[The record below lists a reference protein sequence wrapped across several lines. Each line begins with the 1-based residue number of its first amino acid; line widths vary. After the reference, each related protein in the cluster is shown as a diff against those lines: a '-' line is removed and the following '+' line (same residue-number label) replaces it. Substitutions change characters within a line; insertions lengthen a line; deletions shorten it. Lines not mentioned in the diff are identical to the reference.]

1 MDTLGKNVSAN
12 ARNIQATFGNELEW
26 LCKYK
31 YLWAT
36 RGAGPSWNL
45 LPSLPILVTLLSVSA
60 LVGYLLLISKIN
72 GKV

>member
-1 MDTLGKNVSAN
+1 MDPLGKNISAN

-31 YLWAT
+31 YLWAM
-36 RGAGPSWNL
+36 RGPGLSWNL

-60 LVGYLLLISKIN
+60 LVYLLLISKIN

>member
-1 MDTLGKNVSAN
+1 MDPLGKNISAN

-26 LCKYK
+26 LYKYK

-36 RGAGPSWNL
+36 RGPGPSWNL

-60 LVGYLLLISKIN
+60 LVCLLLISKIN